1 MIFIFKLASAE
12 LAWKVPWFAQMK
24 IVPKLFQKR
33 MDFSKIISYKPCSAS
48 FSSQQIAR
56 GGMEVCRKKRDA
68 PTLSFNRIF
77 KSFLN
82 VKILRGLSLITMT
95 SWFTNDGRKK
105 VLLH

>member
-1 MIFIFKLASAE
+1 
-12 LAWKVPWFAQMK
+12 
-24 IVPKLFQKR
+24 

-77 KSFLN
+77 KS
-82 VKILRGLSLITMT
+82 LSQCEDSSRLI
-95 SWFTNDGRKK
+95 SHYNDI
-105 VLLH
+105 VIYE